1 MRMLQKR
8 RGVCYKGLPVS
19 RYSKD
24 NIILHIYTN
33 YLKSIK
39 FMHTDEKAQVPGQS
53 LKVIMQ
59 KDRHS

>member
-1 MRMLQKR
+1 MRVLQKR

-24 NIILHIYTN
+24 NILHIYTN
-33 YLKSIK
+33 FLKSIK
-39 FMHTDEKAQVPGQS
+39 FMHTDKKAQVPGQG